1 MLFEYANSR
10 ILGTH
15 GSFYYDYAWKT
26 FFKEWN
32 QNFNFFDKMLN
43 LTIYHEL
50 LRPIVDGIAFGPN
63 IIIRVS
69 MDLTIEEDE
78 LLMGT
83 KEQVGWLLDK
93 MH

>member
-1 MLFEYANSR
+1 M
-10 ILGTH
+10 I
-15 GSFYYDYAWKT
+15 

-32 QNFNFFDKMLN
+32 QKNYFFDKMLD

-50 LRPIVDGIAFGPN
+50 LKPIVDGIAFDPN

-69 MDLTIEEDE
+69 TYLTIEEDE

-83 KEQVGWLLDK
+83 KDQVG
-93 MH
+93 

>member
-1 MLFEYANSR
+1 
-10 ILGTH
+10 
-15 GSFYYDYAWKT
+15 
-26 FFKEWN
+26 
-32 QNFNFFDKMLN
+32 MLN

-83 KEQVGWLLDK
+83 KEQVG
-93 MH
+93 

>member
-1 MLFEYANSR
+1 MAHF
-10 ILGTH
+10 IMITH
-15 GSFYYDYAWKT
+15 
-26 FFKEWN
+26 ERH
-32 QNFNFFDKMLN
+32 FFDKMLD

-63 IIIRVS
+63 INNRFS

-83 KEQVGWLLDK
+83 KDQVG
-93 MH
+93 